1 MGETVNHPSHYG
13 TGKLECIEVMQEAL
27 GTEKVKSFCIGNAF
41 KYLYRCM
48 SKHSSPEEDVRK
60 AIWYLNKF
68 LELEGNN
75 DTQ

>member
-1 MGETVNHPSHYG
+1 
-13 TGKLECIEVMQEAL
+13 MQEAL